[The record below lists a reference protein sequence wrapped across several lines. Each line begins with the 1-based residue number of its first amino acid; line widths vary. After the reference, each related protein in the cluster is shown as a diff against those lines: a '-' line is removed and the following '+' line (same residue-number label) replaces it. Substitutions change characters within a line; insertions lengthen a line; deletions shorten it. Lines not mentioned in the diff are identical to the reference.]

1 MQITAN
7 DKTTRR
13 ATLTFGAVKSDGAW
27 KVDTLTWA

>member
-1 MQITAN
+1 MQITAK

-13 ATLTFGAVKSDGAW
+13 AAITFGASQSDGAW